1 MAVVPKLRPAECLG
15 SGGGVTLTDA
25 GLRVL
30 LVWVP
35 DARSAVEPLLLG
47 LIPTVQ
53 NQCRPWES
61 LYFFT

>member
-1 MAVVPKLRPAECLG
+1 MTVVPKLHPAECLG
-15 SGGGVTLTDA
+15 SGGVALIDT

-30 LVWVP
+30 LIWGP
-35 DARSAVEPLLLG
+35 DARSAMEPLLLG
-47 LIPTVQ
+47 LISTVQ